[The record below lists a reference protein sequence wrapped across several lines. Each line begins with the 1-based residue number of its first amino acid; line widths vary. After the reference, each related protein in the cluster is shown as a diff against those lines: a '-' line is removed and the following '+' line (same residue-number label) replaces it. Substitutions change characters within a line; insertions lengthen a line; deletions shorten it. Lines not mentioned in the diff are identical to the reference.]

1 MLDTIE
7 TILDCPIAGFLTV
20 SVVILDLLLVLLHSS
35 YLGLSL
41 AEPGVVPLLVT
52 LGAGG
57 GEGLA
62 LLLPGGSAP
71 VSMASRSSAEYAG
84 ASRCRVLIGLVKL
97 PGLI

>member
-1 MLDTIE
+1 M
-7 TILDCPIAGFLTV
+7 
-20 SVVILDLLLVLLHSS
+20 
-35 YLGLSL
+35 
-41 AEPGVVPLLVT
+41 PLLVT